1 MTKLRAYIEIDR
13 LQPQLATAFAAGAAG
28 FLPIGGQASLM
39 VEVEPG
45 ILINQAMDIAL
56 KASRVRPGKSF
67 VERHYGFV
75 ELHADTV
82 EDVRHAGQAILKG
95 LGLQQSERETP
106 EILSSQIIHKVSP
119 YHAQMI
125 NVHKNASLLIPGSD
139 LFTMECQPA
148 AYIVLAANEIEKSSP
163 VTLVDCNE
171 IGAVGRLS
179 VSGTSSQ
186 VGRAAETAEAVLA
199 NI

>member
-1 MTKLRAYIEIDR
+1 MNKLRAYVHIDR
-13 LQPQLATAFAAGAAG
+13 LQPQIAVAFAAGAAG

-45 ILINQAMDIAL
+45 ILINQAMDMAL

-67 VERHYGFV
+67 VERHYGFL
-75 ELHADTV
+75 ELHADTP
-82 EDVRHAGQAILKG
+82 EEVRHAGQAILKG
-95 LGLQQSERETP
+95 LGVQESERAKP
-106 EILSSQIIHKVSP
+106 KILSLQIIRRVSP

-125 NVHKNASLLIPGSD
+125 NVHRNASLLMPGSD
-139 LFTMECQPA
+139 LFTMECEPA
-148 AYIVLAANEIEKSSP
+148 AYIVLAANEVEKSSP

-186 VGRAAETAEAVLA
+186 VDRAAETAKAVLA

>member
-1 MTKLRAYIEIDR
+1 VNKLRAYVHIDR
-13 LQPQLATAFAAGAAG
+13 LQPQLAVAFAAGAAG

-45 ILINQAMDIAL
+45 ILINQAMDLAL

-67 VERHYGFV
+67 VERHYGFL
-75 ELHADTV
+75 ELHADTP
-82 EDVRHAGQAILKG
+82 EEVRHAGQAILKG
-95 LGLQQSERETP
+95 LGLEESDREKP
-106 EILSSQIIHKVSP
+106 KILSSQIIRRVSP

-125 NVHKNASLLIPGSD
+125 NVYRNASLLMPGSD
-139 LFTMECQPA
+139 LFNMECEPA

-179 VSGTSSQ
+179 VSGSSSQ
-186 VGRAAETAEAVLA
+186 IDRAAETAKAVLA
-199 NI
+199 CI

>member
-1 MTKLRAYIEIDR
+1 MNKLRAYVEIDR
-13 LQPQLATAFAAGAAG
+13 LQPQLAVAFAAGAAG

-45 ILINQAMDIAL
+45 ILINQVMDMAL
-56 KASRVRPGKSF
+56 KASRVRPGKSV
-67 VERHYGFV
+67 VERHYGFL

-82 EDVRHAGQAILKG
+82 EVVRHAGQAILKG
-95 LGLQQSERETP
+95 LGLQQSDREKP
-106 EILSSQIIHKVSP
+106 KVLSSQIIRRVSP

-125 NVHKNASLLIPGSD
+125 NVHRNASLLMPGSD
-139 LFTMECQPA
+139 LFTMECEPA
-148 AYIVLAANEIEKSSP
+148 AYIVLAANEVEKSSP

-171 IGAVGRLS
+171 IGALGRLS

-186 VGRAAETAEAVLA
+186 VDRAAETAKAVLA
-199 NI
+199 RI